1 MAVAIRFALPG
12 AGTAAK
18 CLHAWPSPSLAA
30 VALAARLPEV
40 GVALAGRSFIP
51 TPT

>member
-1 MAVAIRFALPG
+1 MDTLMAIVIRYALPG
-12 AGTAAK
+12 AGTVVYG
-18 CLHAWPSPSLAA
+18 P
-30 VALAARLPEV
+30 VALAARLPET